1 MQRPGFSLCICPDSR
16 LLRDHIEAALGACP
30 PAGGGER
37 QRQVFWGDESLPD
50 AFWNTLTLPN
60 LFGGGTALV
69 LRLANLLPAETWKQ
83 LSARL
88 ARPNESTW
96 LFLCLEVEFEYGEPK
111 IPAHINKL
119 ACLRFARERGWV
131 WLSPG
136 LDARSMRD
144 FVRRRAA
151 TLNLKFARGVEA
163 ALLDALPNDAS
174 GVDAGLEQ
182 LSLYAGQA
190 EVSLD
195 MVEIARREIAMDIFS
210 LVRAFHGK
218 SQGVQGA
225 AVWRNIAQ
233 ERLSGDGFIFN
244 LLGVL
249 QREARQMWQLLF
261 GEEVRLPSSVIGQ
274 KRDLAR
280 ALGPAGLGRLWEAVV
295 QAEFG
300 IKSGERSPDQALDLL
315 TADLFTVFG
324 GLGSR
329 KN

>member
-16 LLRDHIEAALGACP
+16 LLRDHVEAALAACP
-30 PAGGGER
+30 PAGGGEW
-37 QRQVFWGDESLPD
+37 QRQVAWGDESLPD
-50 AFWNTLTLPN
+50 GFWNALTLPN

-136 LDARSMRD
+136 LDARGMRD
-144 FVRRRAA
+144 FVRQRATA
-151 TLNLKFARGVEA
+151 LGLKFARGVEP
-163 ALLDALPNDAS
+163 ALLEALPNDAS
-174 GVDAGLEQ
+174 AAAAGLEQ
-182 LSLYAGQA
+182 LSLYAGRD
-190 EVSLD
+190 EVTLE
-195 MVEIARREIAMDIFS
+195 MVEIVRRETAMDIFT
-210 LVRAFHGK
+210 LVRAFQGK
-218 SQGVQGA
+218 SEGGQGA

-233 ERLSGDGFIFN
+233 GQLSGDGFIFT
-244 LLGVL
+244 LLSVL

-274 KRDLAR
+274 KRELAR
-280 ALGPAGLGRLWEAVV
+280 ALGPAGLGRVWEAVI

-300 IKSGERSPDQALDLL
+300 IKSGERTPDQALDLL

-324 GLGSR
+324 GLGAR